1 MAVPAARTRREP
13 FDRRFRLQFA
23 ALFAVAAGAIALII
37 YGVFG
42 TDDAQ
47 IAVAPREIE
56 DYSPVDGALETSQTT
71 ISVDLI
77 DDYTGALIVDGVE
90 IPLDQSQSGANDIGV
105 LVYRPTQDTI
115 TGELEPGIHHVTVEY
130 WPTTQPRES
139 SSRAFRWTFRTTA

>member
-1 MAVPAARTRREP
+1 VAVPARTDRQV

-23 ALFAVAAGAIALII
+23 ALFAVAAGAIAIII

-47 IAVAPREIE
+47 VAVAPREIE
-56 DYSPVDGALETSQTT
+56 AYSPVDGAIETSQTT

-77 DDYTGALIVDGVE
+77 DGYSGALIVDGLE
-90 IPLDQSQSGANDIGV
+90 IPLDQTQSGATDIGV
-105 LVYRPTQDTI
+105 LVYRPTADTI
-115 TGELEPGIHHVTVEY
+115 TGELQPGVHRVTVEF

-139 SSRAFRWTFRTTA
+139 SSRSFRWSFRTSA